1 MSETIFD
8 NLTGQELKELINS
21 KQCSLED
28 LDRSALGRLFDYES
42 NLVEKGEGNNDL
54 LCNCA
59 EMLFAL
65 KNDDEDYDTKF
76 AYLLKEAAAASIAN
90 PDGIEKGKTR
100 IRGYKKALLVA
111 AIAIILIISTSLT
124 ASAFGFNILDFLRDL
139 VSKPVGTVVEKE
151 GITYINGGHSKKY
164 ETVYELM
171 ESEEISIMFPT
182 IFPGST
188 TISSVQVGEGFNSR
202 LIVDFITSNPNI
214 CVTVYIDTKKQE
226 ADVNLETYVFRN
238 QTYLIKHE
246 DLYYAFTYIGND
258 YYSIQAETY
267 EDLVLIIKNMNELR
281 KH

>member
-111 AIAIILIISTSLT
+111 AIAIILIISASLI
-124 ASAFGFNILDFLRDL
+124 AGAFGYNILEFFKYIA
-139 VSKPVGTVVEKE
+139 SKPSGTIEEHE
-151 GITYINGGHSKKY
+151 GLTYINDG
-164 ETVYELM
+164 TVIMYDTI
-171 ESEEISIMFPT
+171 EEMLQNEKTSIMYPNKLPEGVEITSVRVAKGDTGIRIVTFLTNVDSISISVEVNTKQIPK
-182 IFPGST
+182 
-188 TISSVQVGEGFNSR
+188 ISEDD
-202 LIVDFITSNPNI
+202 IVVHYRDCTF
-214 CVTVYIDTKKQE
+214 VVIDDII
-226 ADVNLETYVFRN
+226 ASGI
-238 QTYLIKHE
+238 IK
-246 DLYYAFTYIGND
+246 NN
-258 YYSIQAETY
+258 YYSISARTNDE
-267 EDLVLIIKNMNELR
+267 LISIIQELKEYNNE
-281 KH
+281 